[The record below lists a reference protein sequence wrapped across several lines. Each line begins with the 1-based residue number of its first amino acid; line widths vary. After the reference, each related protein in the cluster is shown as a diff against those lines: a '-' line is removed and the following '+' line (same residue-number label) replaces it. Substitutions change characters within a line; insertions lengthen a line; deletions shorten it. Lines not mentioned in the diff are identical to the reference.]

1 LHLVRPDVPPELA
14 AVVAKMMAKDPA
26 QRYQTPIEVAQ
37 ALAPFVKQKAKE
49 SSTSSLESSKGA
61 SYPETGSVGGAKSS
75 PSASGQSFAADT
87 LGQVGI
93 TASASPPSEAL
104 GMPEPPAVKPVTRK
118 KWLIGAG
125 IGTGVLLLLLAVL
138 WAGGVFKVKT
148 KDGTIVLEN
157 LPADAEVSVD
167 GEKVTVT
174 WGDDGKSAEISV
186 QPGTRRIMA
195 TKDGVKVIGEEIQI
209 EEGGRKV
216 ITARLG
222 PLAQAPPRDDAKE
235 SGGFLSLFNGKDLT
249 GWRSLTAS
257 KAGWEVKDGVLVG
270 SGGLGYLFNDG
281 TTYENFHLRV
291 EAMINDGGNSGVFF
305 RAPFG
310 PTTAQG
316 HPASG

>member
-1 LHLVRPDVPPELA
+1 
-14 AVVAKMMAKDPA
+14 
-26 QRYQTPIEVAQ
+26 
-37 ALAPFVKQKAKE
+37 
-49 SSTSSLESSKGA
+49 
-61 SYPETGSVGGAKSS
+61 
-75 PSASGQSFAADT
+75 
-87 LGQVGI
+87 
-93 TASASPPSEAL
+93 
-104 GMPEPPAVKPVTRK
+104 
-118 KWLIGAG
+118 
-125 IGTGVLLLLLAVL
+125 
-138 WAGGVFKVKT
+138 
-148 KDGTIVLEN
+148 
-157 LPADAEVSVD
+157 
-167 GEKVTVT
+167 
-174 WGDDGKSAEISV
+174 
-186 QPGTRRIMA
+186 
-195 TKDGVKVIGEEIQI
+195 GVKVIGEEIQI

-270 SGGLGYLFNDG
+270 SGGLRYLFNDG

-316 HPASG
+316 HPASGFEAQINISHKDPHKTGSLFADNRIVHGVPSTST